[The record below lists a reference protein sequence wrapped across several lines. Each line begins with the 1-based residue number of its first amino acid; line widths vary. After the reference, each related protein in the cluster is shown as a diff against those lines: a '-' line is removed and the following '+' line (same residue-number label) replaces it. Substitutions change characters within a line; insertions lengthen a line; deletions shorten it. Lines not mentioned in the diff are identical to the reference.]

1 MMSVDVL
8 NVAVVTPPVVES
20 EGVPSVVDP
29 SLNVTVPV
37 GLPLPGEVTDTV
49 AVNVTDCPKLGG
61 LTKTGGIDRTG
72 QRRRSVLDDHQRA
85 RGACCSRLTT
95 AALTRRNRKWV
106 RSGGRRRS
114 GRDCQASGSSR
125 TS

>member
-1 MMSVDVL
+1 VIEWLPMMSVDVL

-49 AVNVTDCPKLGG
+49 AVNVTDCPKLDG
-61 LTKTGGIDRTG
+61 LALEETLVV
-72 QRRRSVLDDHQRA
+72 VLDW
-85 RGACCSRLTT
+85 LTVCVIADDVLEAKLVT
-95 AALTRRNRKWV
+95 PP
-106 RSGGRRRS
+106 
-114 GRDCQASGSSR
+114 
-125 TS
+125 